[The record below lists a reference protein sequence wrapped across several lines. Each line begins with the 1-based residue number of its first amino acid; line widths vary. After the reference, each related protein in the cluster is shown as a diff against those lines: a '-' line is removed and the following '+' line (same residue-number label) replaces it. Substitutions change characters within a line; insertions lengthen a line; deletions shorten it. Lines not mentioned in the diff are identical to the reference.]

1 MRYLTLTFLL
11 AGVANLNLTAQ
22 ALSTVCDIQARIVTS
37 VCIDG
42 AGCIILN
49 PKIENG
55 YLPYTYLWDT
65 GSSNPSIEYGPNAP
79 HVCHT
84 VTITDARGCVA
95 VAGDSTTFE
104 WLAGNIAAS
113 DTFWAGSTPVNI
125 DVSLND
131 NPDLVEFLLVQPP
144 LHGALALNSDGSGQ
158 YTPEGTWCGPDYF
171 RYVARINCKY
181 TAIITSVILI
191 ENCANIVVTKSDCNA
206 ACDGEAY
213 FYHSDVL
220 PEPLTLQWSNG
231 EQGLQAQQLCQGP
244 VQVTV
249 TDGLG
254 NAHIYSAEIPG
265 TLLEAGIEG
274 PAEVCSGSPIEMN
287 AQVLLEGEAGP
298 VSYWWQGSLLT
309 SEWVQNYLRFSYYS
323 ADSLQQFSVII
334 NSVLGCADTTVHQ
347 TYIHT
352 NPSITGIPQY
362 LELDYAPDTLRLS
375 PNVSG
380 GAAPYT
386 YAWTGPQGVFSDQP
400 LLVWPDV
407 DQHFSGLYRLK
418 VVDQN
423 GCYNTKTA
431 NVTIQDSVTSIV
443 NISNA
448 SYAICANTDYRLSF
462 GMQGGWVTPEAVLWT
477 GPNNFSSTEANP
489 ILEHVQPAM
498 TGMYHLALTYG
509 NQIIRDSALLTFS
522 ANTAVVTSATLIP
535 PTACSTPT
543 GGALTLSINAP
554 GPFYFSPPWGG
565 SSINFPTS
573 PITLPNL
580 RPSDVTYFLAIRTG
594 HTDACR
600 TFWPIKIPYPDSV
613 SFEVSTAC
621 NETGGMVELIA
632 APPANRIAWYVP
644 GYSNN
649 PDTIFHI
656 ENVPPGTYSAR
667 IWGATGCQYIGVP
680 FTVEP
685 HLSFDVQIDQQP
697 DCESSDGSL
706 SIIWNEPPPTPL
718 TYAWNNGADTPT
730 NPQLSRGWYSVTV
743 SDNTG
748 CSNHKNV
755 YLPADQVCTPS
766 VSGRAFVNTDCICAA
781 DSNYLAYSNLRVCA
795 TNGDYTDC
803 TYTDY
808 TGSYVLALSD
818 PGPYELT
825 IYPTRPYL
833 EQNCTPYTFNINTA
847 NEQLMGQDIF
857 LCGEPVHDAEIT
869 GYCGTARPGFPY
881 ETSFRVRNI
890 GPLMLDSLTVSAVIS
905 PLIEV
910 SQLIPAP
917 LSFDPLT
924 NEVTWRINADLPW
937 QAYTDFVVEGL
948 VIGAL
953 GDTVIHQ
960 GAVTTNA
967 NDIYPGNNSFDCYTI
982 ITGSYDPNDKLV
994 TPMGRGENGDILPN
1008 DSLLTYTIRFQ
1019 NTGTDTAFTVV
1030 IRDTLDAAV
1039 FDLNSVQPVIASHPY
1054 RLDVEGEH
1062 ILVFTFE
1069 NIMLPD
1075 SGWSQTAS
1083 QGYVVFNIA
1092 LLEGLPLGTTI
1103 SNSAAIYFDYNDPVI
1118 TNVTLNTLTPTQ
1130 ERLPEAF
1137 SWQLFPNP
1145 TAGSVTT
1152 TLSLLKPVRHLS
1164 FSLYNQQGICLVR
1177 QRQVGG
1183 LTPGDYAFP
1192 FDFSDLPSGIYLL
1205 QLQTE
1210 WGYATHK
1217 LILQH

>member
-11 AGVANLNLTAQ
+11 ACTANLNLTAQ
-22 ALSTVCDIQARIVTS
+22 AVSTVCDIQAS
-37 VCIDG
+37 VDVITCIEG
-42 AGCIILN
+42 GCFTLY
-49 PKIENG
+49 PEIENG
-55 YLPYTYLWDT
+55 HWPYTFLWDT
-65 GSSNPSIEYGPNAP
+65 GSSNSSINYGSNVPDR
-79 HVCHT
+79 CHSL
-84 VTITDARGCVA
+84 TITDARGCIA
-95 VAGDSTTFE
+95 ITGDSTTFE
-104 WLAGNIAAS
+104 FLAANIAAP
-113 DTFWAGSTPVNI
+113 DTFLAGSTPINL

-131 NPDLVEFLLVQPP
+131 SPDLVEFLLVQPP
-144 LHGALALNSDGSGQ
+144 LHGIVTLNSDGSGQ
-158 YTPEGTWCGPDYF
+158 YTPDGTWCGPDYF

-181 TAIITSVILI
+181 TPIITSVILI
-191 ENCANIVVTKSDCNA
+191 ENCASIVVTKSGCNA

-213 FYHSDVL
+213 FYHSNVL
-220 PEPLTLQWSNG
+220 PEPLTLQWSSG

-254 NAHIYSAEIPG
+254 NAHIHSAEIPG
-265 TLLEAGIEG
+265 TLLEAGIG
-274 PAEVCSGSPIEMN
+274 GLAEVCKGNRFDLE
-287 AQVLLEGEAGP
+287 AQILQEGETGP
-298 VSYWWQGSLLT
+298 VSYFWQGTDITHQGWIYDYLT
-309 SEWVQNYLRFSYYS
+309 VSPYH
-323 ADSLQQFSVII
+323 ADSLHQFSVIV
-334 NSVLGCADTTVHQ
+334 NSVLGCADTAFHQ
-347 TYIHT
+347 TYVHA
-352 NPSITGIPQY
+352 NPLISSISQSQY
-362 LELDYAPDTLRLS
+362 YAGDTLSLS
-375 PNVSG
+375 ASVSG
-380 GAAPYT
+380 GALPLT
-386 YAWTGPQGVFSDQP
+386 YFWTGPQGVFSDQP
-400 LLVWPDV
+400 TLVWPNV
-407 DQHFSGLYRLK
+407 DSDFSGSYRLK

-423 GCYNTKTA
+423 GCNDTE
-431 NVTIQDSVTSIV
+431 NRNILVRDSVSSV
-443 NISNA
+443 AVISNP
-448 SYAICANTDYRLSF
+448 SYAICANTDYRLDYV
-462 GMQGGWVTPEAVLWT
+462 MQGGWVPYDALLWT
-477 GPNNFSSTEANP
+477 GPNNFSSTEQFP
-489 ILEHVQPAM
+489 VLENVQPEM
-498 TGMYHLALTYG
+498 TGMYHLAITYG
-509 NQIIRDSALLTFS
+509 TQIIRDSALFTFS
-522 ANTAVVTSATLIP
+522 VNSADIVSATLIP

-543 GGALTLSINAP
+543 GGSLTLDIDAP
-554 GPFYFSPPWGG
+554 GPFYFTPTWGG
-565 SSINFPTS
+565 SGISS
-573 PITLPNL
+573 PNSPLVIPNL
-580 RPSDVTYFLAIRTG
+580 RPSSLTYQLQIRTG
-594 HTDACR
+594 HDDACR
-600 TFWPIKIPYPDSV
+600 TFWLLTIPSPDSI
-613 SFEVSTAC
+613 SFQVTTAC
-621 NETGGMVELIA
+621 DGMGASVELIA
-632 APPANRIAWYVP
+632 VPPATQMVWHVP
-644 GYSNN
+644 GY
-649 PDTIFHI
+649 PFAADTVFRI

-667 IWGATGCQYIGVP
+667 IWGATGCQYSGVP

-697 DCESSDGSL
+697 DCESSDGIL
-706 SIIWNEPPPTPL
+706 SVIWNEPPPTPL
-718 TYAWNNGADTPT
+718 TYAWNNGAETPT

-743 SDNTG
+743 SDDTG

-755 YLPADQVCTPS
+755 YLPAGQVCTPS
-766 VSGRAFVNTDCICAA
+766 ISGRVFVNTDCFCAA
-781 DSNYLAYSNLRVCA
+781 DSNYLAYANLRVCA
-795 TNGDYTDC
+795 TNGNYTDC

-808 TGSYVLALSD
+808 TGGYVLALSD

-847 NEQLMGQDIF
+847 NEQLTEQDIF
-857 LCGEPVHDAEIT
+857 LCGAPVRDAEMT
-869 GYCGTARPGFPY
+869 GYCGVARPGFSY

-890 GPLMLDSLTVSAVIS
+890 GPLRLDSLTVSAVIS

-924 NEVTWRINADLPW
+924 NEVTWRIYAGLSW

-953 GDTVIHQ
+953 GDTVIHH

-967 NDIYPGNNSFDCYTI
+967 NDIDLENNSFDCYTI

-1164 FSLYNQQGICLVR
+1164 FNLYNQQGICLVR

-1217 LILQH
+1217 LVIQR